1 MLGLLCNGMN
11 LNLLVFQTLNL
22 YYSKPII
29 DLDLTFGQ
37 VKTSSSLWHFYQK
50 LIQIKKSPMHEA
62 LTFGKIDFLED
73 KDEDIFIYR
82 RYDSQNSYFIV
93 INFSED
99 VKILDKFKNCIEI
112 LLDNGQVKSFN
123 NKLQL
128 ETYGAVLIK
137 EKI

>member
-1 MLGLLCNGMN
+1 MA
-11 LNLLVFQTLNL
+11 
-22 YYSKPII
+22 S
-29 DLDLTFGQ
+29 Q

-50 LIQIKKSPMHEA
+50 LIQIKKSPMYEA

-99 VKILDKFKNCIEI
+99 VKILDKFKNCIKI